1 MKLLLTEGCIC
12 DSLVI
17 DDKDA
22 IDYSNNEL
30 RNIIK
35 KILEI
40 EESKFNLIK
49 LLGEVIK
56 IFDCD
61 YTDEITVK
69 TYKYGLIS
77 TIEQNCTDIIVV
89 EGKDINDFT
98 EDEIRDII
106 INIISDNNDIAN
118 LIWVLRGFVQ
128 NLGKYKFCYHCDECG
143 DNVVEYKLEI

>member
-40 EESKFNLIK
+40 EEGKFNLIK
-49 LLGEVIK
+49 LLEEVIK

-77 TIEQNCTDIIVV
+77 TIEQNGTDIIVV

-128 NLGKYKFCYHCDECG
+128 NFGEYKFCYHCDECG
-143 DNVVEYKLEI
+143 DNVVEYKLKI